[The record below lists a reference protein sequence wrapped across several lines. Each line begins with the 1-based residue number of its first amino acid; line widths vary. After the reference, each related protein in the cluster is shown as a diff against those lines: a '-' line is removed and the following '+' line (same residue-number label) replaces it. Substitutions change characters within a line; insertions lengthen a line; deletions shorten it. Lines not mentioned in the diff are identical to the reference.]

1 MNRSSLKVLHLVFLL
16 PPQAVSSV
24 LVELFLPY
32 SYLLRCHLQQFIIPN
47 VANSLLD
54 GHRFCS
60 DKLDFFVMGVGPDIG
75 DLLFLGWIHLYI
87 FLLSML
93 SYHQPIVHRCSRTNE
108 EGPKLL

>member
-1 MNRSSLKVLHLVFLL
+1 MNRSSFKVLHLVFPL
-16 PPQAVSSV
+16 PPQTVSSV
-24 LVELFLPY
+24 LVELFLPN
-32 SYLLRCHLQQFIIPN
+32 SHFLGSHLQQFIVSN

-60 DKLDFFVMGVGPDIG
+60 DELDFFVMGVGPDVG
-75 DLLFLGWIHLYI
+75 DLLLLGWIHLYI

-93 SYHQPIVHRCSRTNE
+93 SYHQPIVYRCPRTNE